1 MDKTSP
7 YYRQVALLVRALPWV
22 ANESCFA
29 LKGGTAINLFIHDFP
44 RLSVDIDLAWIP
56 LESREVA
63 LPNVREALTRIAAEL
78 KARGQRIDVLLN
90 NAGTMNGTFGLT
102 ADGFEQTVGVNCVGT
117 AALTLALLPLM
128 HPGSRIVNTLSC
140 TYRIGRVDGRLFEP
154 DPERYARFRAY
165 GTSKLALLLFSLEL
179 RERVARQGIGVF
191 AADPGIVDTNM
202 ITMHRWFDPIAD
214 LLFRPLIKTPEQ
226 GAETA
231 LQLACGKLPVSGNSL
246 YWRNGK
252 ARRISDSVVNHPCR
266 KHLWKQILQL
276 TTRAIPETE
285 TYFRSLKY

>member
-1 MDKTSP
+1 MEDKPLHIVTGASGGIGQALTERLAKQG
-7 YYRQVALLVRALPWV
+7 YRVLMACRNP
-22 ANESCFA
+22 EKSEP
-29 LKGGTAINLFIHDFP
+29 I
-44 RLSVDIDLAWIP
+44 
-56 LESREVA
+56 
-63 LPNVREALTRIAAEL
+63 LTRIRKRSGNPEISLLPLDLGSLDSIARFAAEL
-78 KARGQRIDVLLN
+78 RARGQRIDVLLN

-102 ADGFEQTVGVNCVGT
+102 ADGFERTVGVNCVGT
-117 AALTLALLPLM
+117 AALTLSLLPLM

-140 TYRIGRVDGRLFEP
+140 TYRIGRVDGRLLEP
-154 DPERYARFRAY
+154 DPEHYARFRTY

-231 LQLACGKLPVSGNSL
+231 LQLACGKLPVSGNDL

-252 ARRISDSVVNHPCR
+252 ARRIPDSIVNHPCR
-266 KHLWKQILQL
+266 KPLWEQILQP
-276 TTRAIPETE
+276 TIRAVPDTE

>member
-1 MDKTSP
+1 
-7 YYRQVALLVRALPWV
+7 
-22 ANESCFA
+22 
-29 LKGGTAINLFIHDFP
+29 
-44 RLSVDIDLAWIP
+44 
-56 LESREVA
+56 
-63 LPNVREALTRIAAEL
+63 
-78 KARGQRIDVLLN
+78 
-90 NAGTMNGTFGLT
+90 MNGTFGLT

-140 TYRIGRVDGRLFEP
+140 TYRIGRVDDRLLEP

-231 LQLACGKLPVSGNSL
+231 LQLACGKRKRPLLAERQGTPDFGFGRESPLSETSL
-246 YWRNGK
+246 ETDF
-252 ARRISDSVVNHPCR
+252 ATDDTSDSRNRNLFSIFKILKSIEYDSFIAMDVGANDRGRLDAQR
-266 KHLWKQILQL
+266 KNRGKTDRPVPHVG
-276 TTRAIPETE
+276 R
-285 TYFRSLKY
+285 RSH

>member
-1 MDKTSP
+1 MEDKPLHIVTGASGGIGQALTERLAKQG
-7 YYRQVALLVRALPWV
+7 YRVLMACRNP
-22 ANESCFA
+22 EKSEP
-29 LKGGTAINLFIHDFP
+29 I
-44 RLSVDIDLAWIP
+44 
-56 LESREVA
+56 
-63 LPNVREALTRIAAEL
+63 LTRIRKRSGNPEISLLPLDLGSLDSIARFAAEL

-140 TYRIGRVDGRLFEP
+140 TYRIGRVDDRLLEP

-165 GTSKLALLLFSLEL
+165 GTSKLALLLFSLE
-179 RERVARQGIGVF
+179 
-191 AADPGIVDTNM
+191 
-202 ITMHRWFDPIAD
+202 
-214 LLFRPLIKTPEQ
+214 
-226 GAETA
+226 
-231 LQLACGKLPVSGNSL
+231 

>member
-1 MDKTSP
+1 MEDKPLYIVTGASGGIGQVLTERLAKQG
-7 YYRQVALLVRALPWV
+7 YRVLMACRNTEKSEP
-22 ANESCFA
+22 
-29 LKGGTAINLFIHDFP
+29 I
-44 RLSVDIDLAWIP
+44 
-56 LESREVA
+56 
-63 LPNVREALTRIAAEL
+63 LTRIRKRSGNPEISLLPLDLGSLDSIARFAAEL
-78 KARGQRIDVLLN
+78 SARGQRIDVLLN
-90 NAGTMNGTFGLT
+90 NAGTMNGMFGLT
-102 ADGFEQTVGVNCVGT
+102 ADGFERTVGVNCVGT
-117 AALTLALLPLM
+117 AALTLSLLPLM

-140 TYRIGRVDGRLFEP
+140 TCRIGRVDGQLLEP
-154 DPERYARFRAY
+154 DPAHYARFRAY

-179 RERVARQGIGVF
+179 RERIAQRGIGVF

-231 LQLACGKLPVSGNSL
+231 LQLACGKLPASGNGL

-252 ARRISDSVVNHPCR
+252 ARRIPDSAVNHPCR
-266 KHLWKQILQL
+266 KQLWEQILHL
-276 TTRAIPETE
+276 TAKVVPDTE

>member
-1 MDKTSP
+1 MGEKP
-7 YYRQVALLVRALPWV
+7 RPACAFKRL
-22 ANESCFA
+22 
-29 LKGGTAINLFIHDFP
+29 GGG
-44 RLSVDIDLAWIP
+44 S
-56 LESREVA
+56 
-63 LPNVREALTRIAAEL
+63 
-78 KARGQRIDVLLN
+78 GQRRKGK
-90 NAGTMNGTFGLT
+90 AAGTFGLT

-140 TYRIGRVDGRLFEP
+140 TYRIGRVDDRLLEP

-231 LQLACGKLPVSGNSL
+231 LQLACGKLPVSGNGL